1 MRHPFRWIALGVGAV
16 IAVFAVILAVNVGT
30 DPRADLNQ
38 STLVGKSAPE
48 LRLTRLDGTKVVSA
62 DLAGK
67 TVLVNFWNTWCR
79 PCAQELPA
87 LQQWYA
93 QHRNDPDV
101 LLLGVPRDEPSGK
114 SLRDAA
120 KADGMDWVVAD
131 DGGAEAATLD
141 FGTRGQPETYVI
153 SPSGVVAGSYFGP
166 ATVKIL
172 DQMVAGGQQVG

>member
-1 MRHPFRWIALGVGAV
+1 MKHPFRWIALGVGV
-16 IAVFAVILAVNVGT
+16 LIAVFAVVLAVNVGT
-30 DPRADLNQ
+30 DPRADLNT
-38 STLVGKSAPE
+38 STLVGKASPE
-48 LRLTRLDGTKVVSA
+48 LRLTRFDGTKVTSA

-79 PCAQELPA
+79 PCDQELPA

-93 QHRNDPDV
+93 QHRDDPDV
-101 LLLGVPRDEPSGK
+101 VLLGVPRDEPSGQA
-114 SLRDAA
+114 LREAV
-120 KADGMDWVVAD
+120 KADGMGWAVAD
-131 DGGAEAATLD
+131 DSGAEAATLD